1 MIDMS
6 SITNEME
13 ENSIQLVNIVESIAK
28 ETLNSPNSCRVLKNI
43 LLK

>member
-6 SITNEME
+6 SIITNEME

-28 ETLNSPNSCRVLKNI
+28 TLNSPNSCRVLKNI